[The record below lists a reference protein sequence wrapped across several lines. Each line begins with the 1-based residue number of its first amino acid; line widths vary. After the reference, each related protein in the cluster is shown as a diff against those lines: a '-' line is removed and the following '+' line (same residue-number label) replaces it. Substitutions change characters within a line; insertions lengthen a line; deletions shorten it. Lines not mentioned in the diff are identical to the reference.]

1 MSEIEQV
8 PNFPSTV
15 NRNVIQSYIFSAMRA
30 RLSIYQMRIIY
41 RLVDFAQSEIDGMLI
56 RDNMTRIS
64 HSLRHVD
71 LSMSV
76 RSVMPD
82 KDKHYEKIKVA
93 LKSLMTSLVEFYNP
107 ETKTWQGTPII
118 YNVKWEQGSGLITM
132 SVADFVWDAMLNF
145 TYGFRRFELLTAMAM
160 PSANSM
166 RMYCL
171 VSGQSK
177 PIEYKI
183 ETLKQMFGVADK
195 YKNNSDFIKRV
206 IGKAK
211 EELDKISPW
220 TFNYAAKRDGRSFST
235 VILFPVEQP
244 NRKDVRLARQALLAQ
259 VPSSML
265 FSEVYKYMRYSMGF
279 EPKEI
284 ANNKQLIE
292 DATKELDDMMLFLS
306 LLNGRRRDNDGNLKG
321 KGWIIA
327 SIRSELQMTRDKRAA
342 AKKQ

>member
-1 MSEIEQV
+1 
-8 PNFPSTV
+8 
-15 NRNVIQSYIFSAMRA
+15 
-30 RLSIYQMRIIY
+30 
-41 RLVDFAQSEIDGMLI
+41 
-56 RDNMTRIS
+56 
-64 HSLRHVD
+64 
-71 LSMSV
+71 
-76 RSVMPD
+76 
-82 KDKHYEKIKVA
+82 
-93 LKSLMTSLVEFYNP
+93 
-107 ETKTWQGTPII
+107 
-118 YNVKWEQGSGLITM
+118 
-132 SVADFVWDAMLNF
+132 
-145 TYGFRRFELLTAMAM
+145 MAM

-171 VSGQSK
+171 ISGQSK

-183 ETLKQMFGVADK
+183 DTLKQMFGVADK

-244 NRKDVRLARQALLAQ
+244 NRKDVQLARQALLAQ

-292 DATKELDDMMLFLS
+292 DAAKELDDMMLFLS